1 MALRAAFYTI
11 WSQVIADII
20 IIHEA
25 KDKTMTGIA
34 LEKMILLNN
43 YSIQRMH
50 GKLLSPN
57 IKMKEWSTDS

>member
-1 MALRAAFYTI
+1 
-11 WSQVIADII
+11 VIADII

-57 IKMKEWSTDS
+57 IKMKE